1 MEMRLEMIIAG
12 NVFSCSGE
20 REAVEKERAEF
31 VRAAGLEPIQAED
44 PVMQAPVTVGSDFVP
59 HLIGAEFDIV
69 LTNGDNVKFVVTDM
83 NDEWIRV
90 ESRNCYGGYIP
101 MTKMEGHLNDM
112 LLLLPDY
119 VKNRI
124 IRTPRKHLD
133 KNGEEYTEDALL
145 FLPAASEVFPEEMC
159 NGDIGLYQ
167 QLDWYKIPQNRIRC
181 LRDGDG
187 VTNWYWT
194 SSRRAGYATYFAYV
208 YVSGYASHNGASATH
223 IGAPVCFRIS
233 RI

>member
-20 REAVEKERAEF
+20 REAVQAERAEF
-31 VRAAGLEPIQAED
+31 VRAVGLEPIQAED
-44 PVMQAPVTVGSDFVP
+44 PVMQAPVTVESDFVP
-59 HLIGAEFDIV
+59 DKIGAEFDIE

-83 NDEWIRV
+83 GREWIRV

-101 MTKMEGHLNDM
+101 MTKMEGYLRDM

-119 VKNRI
+119 VKARI
-124 IRTPRKHLD
+124 IRTQRKHLD

-145 FLPAASEVFPEEMC
+145 FLPAASEVFPEEIC

-181 LRDGDG
+181 LRDGDS
-187 VTNWYWT
+187 VTDWYWT
-194 SSRRAGYATYFAYV
+194 SSLRAGHTTYFADV
-208 YVSGYASHNGASATH
+208 LNIGTPTTTLASNTH

>member
-31 VRAAGLEPIQAED
+31 VRAVGLEPIQAED
-44 PVMQAPVTVGSDFVP
+44 LVMQAPVTVGSDFVP
-59 HLIGAEFDIV
+59 HLIGAEFDIE

-83 NDEWIRV
+83 DEEGIRV
-90 ESRNCYGGYIP
+90 ESRNCYGGHIP
-101 MTKMEGHLNDM
+101 MTKMEEHLYDM
-112 LLLLPDY
+112 LWLLPGY

-124 IRTPRKHLD
+124 IRTPRKHLY
-133 KNGEEYTEDALL
+133 KNGEEYTEDVLL

-167 QLDWYKIPQNRIRC
+167 QLDWYKTTQNR
-181 LRDGDG
+181 
-187 VTNWYWT
+187 Y
-194 SSRRAGYATYFAYV
+194 
-208 YVSGYASHNGASATH
+208 
-223 IGAPVCFRIS
+223 RIVEEVECVKA
-233 RI
+233 